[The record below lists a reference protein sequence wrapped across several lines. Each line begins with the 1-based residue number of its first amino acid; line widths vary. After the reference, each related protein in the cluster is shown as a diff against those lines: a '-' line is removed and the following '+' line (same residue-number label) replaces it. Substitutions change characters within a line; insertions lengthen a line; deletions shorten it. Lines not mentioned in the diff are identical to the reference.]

1 MLNFLTNIVHNIN
14 NSKLFAGLVM
24 IMLNIGSKYITIKLS
39 KSQEEYLRNSIAR
52 QLLIF
57 SIVWMGT
64 RDIILSSILT
74 GSFVVLTNHLFNEES
89 QYCVIPAYFKNY
101 AHLLDKNKDD
111 YISQDEFKKAM
122 KTVEKAQK
130 QKRQQSHLRMLETF
144 SNPY

>member
-89 QYCVIPAYFKNY
+89 QYCVIPTYFKNY

>member
-89 QYCVIPAYFKNY
+89 QYCVIPTYFKNY

-111 YISQDEFKKAM
+111 YISQEEFKKAM